1 MRGADPRPPG
11 GATPPPTTP
20 EAAAGLA
27 IALAGEPVRLLAG
40 RALHWPGGDALLIA
54 DLHLGKGDAFRRA
67 GLAVPRGGTA
77 ADLARLG
84 ALLDAC
90 GAGRLLVLGDVVHG
104 AVHRDA
110 GWLADWE
117 AWRAARPG
125 LRLQAIAGNHDR
137 HLAPGALGIEALPA
151 RVDEGPFAFVHDE
164 ADAAGATGY
173 VLAGHLHPVVR
184 LPGLGRLPAFAL
196 GPRGGLL
203 PAFSAFTGG
212 VALAPSGPRALY
224 ACAPGAVLAVP
235 GARAR

>member
-1 MRGADPRPPG
+1 MRGADGAPTG
-11 GATPPPTTP
+11 GAVID
-20 EAAAGLA
+20 AGAGLA
-27 IALAGEPVRLLAG
+27 LALAGEPVRLLAG

-84 ALLDAC
+84 ALLDAS

-110 GWLADWE
+110 GWLADWQ

-137 HLAPGALGIEALPA
+137 HLAPDALGIEALPA

-212 VALAPSGPRALY
+212 VALPPAGPRALY

-235 GARAR
+235 GAGPR